1 LACLAGLVFV
11 LLVGLSWAGS
21 VSAYVQLVIMFI
33 GVNIIMSASLNLVNG
48 YMGEFS
54 CGHAGFMAIGAY
66 ASSLLTVW
74 FFTPGSVFGPNLLPP
89 GWSVWLFPF
98 ILLTGGVVAA
108 LTGLLVAIPS
118 FRTRGDYLAIITL
131 AVNYIVKSAIE
142 NIQTIG
148 GARGFM
154 GMSRVV
160 NGMKDVADVPWMM
173 IWTWIS
179 VFLTLLLIK
188 RFVSSTYGKGIIA
201 IREDEI
207 AAEIMGVNTRRAK
220 MVAFMLS
227 SGLAGVAGGLI
238 AHILGYINPG
248 SFTIMKSTEALVMV
262 YLGGMGSLSGSVLSA
277 VFFTLM
283 LEVLRPLQVF
293 KWVVVPLILFLLM
306 LFRTEGLLG
315 QRELTDVFPRL
326 KRIFGGT
333 YGTTEGAEKKKGRE
347 NGNNGRMER
356 WNVGLIRRGCWKKF
370 HPLFHYSNIP
380 CFLCLDFDN
389 TPSG

>member
-1 LACLAGLVFV
+1 MRKYSLTLLAGLVFV
-11 LLVGLSWAGS
+11 FIVGFSWTGSLSS
-21 VSAYVQLVIMFI
+21 YTQLVIMFI
-33 GVNIIMSASLNLVNG
+33 GVNIIMSSSLNLVNG

-66 ASSLLTVW
+66 TASLLTVW
-74 FFTPGSVFGPNLLPP
+74 FFTKGSVFGSNLLPP
-89 GWSVWLFPF
+89 EWSVWLFPF
-98 ILLTGGVVAA
+98 ILLAGGVTAA
-108 LTGLLVAIPS
+108 LAGLMVAIPS

-131 AVNYIVKSAIE
+131 AANYIVKSAIE
-142 NIQTIG
+142 NIQAIG

-160 NGMKDVADVPWMM
+160 NEMKHLADIPWMM
-173 IWTWIS
+173 IWTWLS

-188 RFVSSTYGKGIIA
+188 RFVTSTYGKGIIA

-227 SGLAGVAGGLI
+227 SGLAGVAGGLF

-277 VFFTLM
+277 VLFTLM
-283 LEVLRPLQVF
+283 LEVLRPLQVI

-306 LFRTEGLLG
+306 MFRTEGLLG
-315 QRELTDVFPRL
+315 QREITDVFPRL
-326 KRIFGGT
+326 KRIFGT
-333 YGTTEGAEKKKGRE
+333 REKTHAA
-347 NGNNGRMER
+347 
-356 WNVGLIRRGCWKKF
+356 I
-370 HPLFHYSNIP
+370 
-380 CFLCLDFDN
+380 
-389 TPSG
+389 

>member
-1 LACLAGLVFV
+1 MRKYSVTLLASLVF
-11 LLVGLSWAGS
+11 LLFVGLSWTGS
-21 VSAYVQLVIMFI
+21 LSSYAQLVIMFM

-54 CGHAGFMAIGAY
+54 CGHAGFMALGAY
-66 ASSLLTVW
+66 TSSLLTVW
-74 FFTPGSVFGPNLLPP
+74 FFTKGSVFGSNLLSPELAP
-89 GWSVWLFPF
+89 WLFPF
-98 ILLTGGVVAA
+98 ILLFGGVVAA
-108 LTGLLVAIPS
+108 VVGLMVAIPS

-142 NIQTIG
+142 NIQAIG

-160 NGMKDVADVPWMM
+160 NEMKNLADMPWMM
-173 IWTWIS
+173 IWTWIF
-179 VFLTLLLIK
+179 VFLTLVVIQ

-220 MVAFMLS
+220 LVAFMLS
-227 SGLAGVAGGLI
+227 SGLAGVAGGLF

-277 VFFTLM
+277 VLFTLM
-283 LEVLRPLQVF
+283 LEVLRPLQVI

-306 LFRTEGLLG
+306 MFRTEGLLG

-326 KRIFGGT
+326 RWVFRSREET
-333 YGTTEGAEKKKGRE
+333 HGA
-347 NGNNGRMER
+347 
-356 WNVGLIRRGCWKKF
+356 L
-370 HPLFHYSNIP
+370 
-380 CFLCLDFDN
+380 
-389 TPSG
+389 

>member
-1 LACLAGLVFV
+1 LTFLAGLVFV
-11 LLVGLSWAGS
+11 LIVGLSWADS
-21 VSAYVQLVIMFI
+21 LSAYAQLVVMFI

-66 ASSLLTVW
+66 TSSLLTVW
-74 FFTPGSVFGPNLLPP
+74 FFTPGSVFGPNLLPAE
-89 GWSVWLFPF
+89 WSVGLFPF

-108 LTGLLVAIPS
+108 LTGLMVAIPS

-160 NGMKDVADVPWMM
+160 KEMKNVADVPWMM

-179 VFLTLLLIK
+179 VFITILLIK

-277 VFFTLM
+277 VLFTLM
-283 LEVLRPLQVF
+283 LELLRPLQVI

-306 LFRTEGLLG
+306 MFRTEGLLG

-333 YGTTEGAEKKKGRE
+333 
-347 NGNNGRMER
+347 
-356 WNVGLIRRGCWKKF
+356 
-370 HPLFHYSNIP
+370 
-380 CFLCLDFDN
+380 
-389 TPSG
+389 

>member
-1 LACLAGLVFV
+1 MQHSRALLSGLFFV
-11 LLVGLSWAGS
+11 LVVGFSWAGWLDS
-21 VSAYVQLVIMFI
+21 YTQLIIMFV
-33 GVNIIMSASLNLVNG
+33 GVNIIMSSSLNLING

-54 CGHAGFMAIGAY
+54 VGHAGFMATGAY
-66 ASSLLTVW
+66 GTSVLTVW
-74 FFTPGSVFGPNLLPP
+74 FFSKGSVFGPGLLSP
-89 GWSVWLFPF
+89 GWAILLFPAM
-98 ILLTGGVVAA
+98 LLVGGIAAA
-108 LTGLLVAIPS
+108 LVGLLVAIPS

-160 NGMKDVADVPWMM
+160 NGMQSMVNVPWMM
-173 IWTWIS
+173 IWTWLS
-179 VFLTLLLIK
+179 VFLTIVLIQ
-188 RFVSSTYGKGIIA
+188 RFVSSSYGKGIIA

-227 SGLAGVAGGLI
+227 SGLAGMAGGLI

-277 VFFTLM
+277 ILFTLV
-283 LEVLRPLQVF
+283 LELLRPLQVI
-293 KWVVVPLILFLLM
+293 KWVVVPLLLILLM
-306 LFRTEGLLG
+306 LFRPEGLLG

-326 KRIFGGT
+326 KRIFGPR
-333 YGTTEGAEKKKGRE
+333 EGSRKEGHGA
-347 NGNNGRMER
+347 
-356 WNVGLIRRGCWKKF
+356 L
-370 HPLFHYSNIP
+370 
-380 CFLCLDFDN
+380 
-389 TPSG
+389 